1 MKEYFLKRNVGEN
14 DFSACVREYTMCVQ
28 VLLEARVGIRFS
40 GTGVI
45 NYCKLLYECREPNP
59 IPLQEQQVLI
69 PVDLTLQS
77 RENNFF
83 F

>member
-45 NYCKLLYECREPNP
+45 NYCELLY
-59 IPLQEQQVLI
+59 
-69 PVDLTLQS
+69 
-77 RENNFF
+77 
-83 F
+83 